1 MRQEIQYSR
10 SFVCNEDVEGA
21 CQFYEPISFST
32 AIRHSKVVYYT
43 YL

>member
-21 CQFYEPISFST
+21 CQFYEPISVLQFD
-32 AIRHSKVVYYT
+32 ILKLFYYT